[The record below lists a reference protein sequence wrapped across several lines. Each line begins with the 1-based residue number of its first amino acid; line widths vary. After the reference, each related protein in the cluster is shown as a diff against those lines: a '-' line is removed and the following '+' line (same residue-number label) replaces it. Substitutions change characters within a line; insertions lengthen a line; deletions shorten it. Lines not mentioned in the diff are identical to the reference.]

1 MQLQLISIIGGLLQ
15 RSHAIAG
22 SALLIQ
28 PVILSAPSN
37 ATKQKWLSPIRPTP
51 DSKRKMRVGNCNVAG
66 LPATQTLEI
75 NMSDML
81 LSSLIINGDYEGN
94 LEEIIELRPIPSAV
108 N

>member
-15 RSHAIAG
+15 HSHAIAG

-28 PVILSAPSN
+28 PVILPAPSN

-66 LPATQTLEI
+66 LPATQTLE
-75 NMSDML
+75 
-81 LSSLIINGDYEGN
+81 SS
-94 LEEIIELRPIPSAV
+94 EICRQIRRTPARRGAYYFHLAGSGL
-108 N
+108 